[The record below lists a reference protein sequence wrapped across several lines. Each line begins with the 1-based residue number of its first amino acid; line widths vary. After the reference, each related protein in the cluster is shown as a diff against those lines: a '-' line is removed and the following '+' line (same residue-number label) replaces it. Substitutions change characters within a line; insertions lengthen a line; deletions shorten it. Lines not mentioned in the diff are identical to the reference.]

1 MMTAN
6 FRVPSG
12 QPNVCVVPL
21 HPHVSHVIP
30 GFLVPRLCGDL
41 GAGTSQRSHV
51 AEHRAVSCGRHGSL
65 RSRAW
70 TVSWWCWC
78 HHWYAKCNNSSAASA
93 IKIIHDLKNHVRLS
107 RNMACDEDACQM
119 HFWKHGPPMKN
130 PEIHG
135 PITRIYRGT
144 WAFRAWWTPIA
155 SPSVANLRWPVCRT
169 GIRTAESL
177 VNISPGFCIVVISF
191 PLISWGCSWGL
202 SFESGFVSGIHRI
215 YDDIWDWPFGD
226 WTVCNGKSTMFDL

>member
-1 MMTAN
+1 MWRSIEQCHVDVMGRFDRELGQSLGDADVIIDMQSATTLQQLQ
-6 FRVPSG
+6 PSKSSMIWKTM
-12 QPNVCVVPL
+12 N
-21 HPHVSHVIP
+21 
-30 GFLVPRLCGDL
+30 
-41 GAGTSQRSHV
+41 RS
-51 AEHRAVSCGRHGSL
+51 
-65 RSRAW
+65 
-70 TVSWWCWC
+70 
-78 HHWYAKCNNSSAASA
+78 
-93 IKIIHDLKNHVRLS
+93 S
-107 RNMACDEDACQM
+107 RNVACDEDACQM